1 MLRKVPFPQKLL
13 WIKAVFRDFCH
24 LTICLPQ
31 DSPPLTP
38 KKRRKM
44 DELCDRVYENL
55 ETDHENI
62 EFDLR
67 ALRLMEILSN
77 KGISL
82 RN

>member
-1 MLRKVPFPQKLL
+1 M
-13 WIKAVFRDFCH
+13 
-24 LTICLPQ
+24 
-31 DSPPLTP
+31 TP
-38 KKRRKM
+38 AAKKRRKM
-44 DELCDRVYENL
+44 DELCDRIYENL

-82 RN
+82 RRKSREELASELPYHVQAPWHLPWPVDA